1 MALFPL
7 GILSAAGAGGADLGS
22 YDLLET
28 QILGSAQASVVFSSL
43 GTYSST
49 YKHLQIRYAT
59 RTTVAADRDPI
70 VMRFN
75 ADTGSNYAHHQ
86 LFTNGSGP
94 FSEAFTSQT
103 RMRAGEV
110 TGANPTSTIFGAS
123 VVDILDPY
131 STTKNKTVRT
141 FTGTQSF
148 TGLFSGVYL
157 STSST
162 TSLTLL
168 PSSASNF
175 VAGSRFSLYGIKG

>member
-1 MALFPL
+1 MLAGNEAFVVPGDYELIETAILASPTPSVTFSNL
-7 GILSAAGAGGADLGS
+7 GD
-22 YDLLET
+22 
-28 QILGSAQASVVFSSL
+28 
-43 GTYSST
+43 YSST
-49 YKHLQIRYAT
+49 YKHLQIRFAT
-59 RTTVAADRDPI
+59 RTTFAAARDPI

-86 LFTNGSGP
+86 LFTNGGGP

-103 RMRAGEV
+103 RIRAGEV
-110 TGANPTSTIFGAS
+110 SAANAATNIFGAS

-131 STTKNKTVRT
+131 STTKNKTVRA
-141 FTGTQSF
+141 FTGTESF
-148 TGLFSGVYL
+148 AALFSGVYL

-175 VAGSRFSLYGIKG
+175 VAGSRFSLYGIR